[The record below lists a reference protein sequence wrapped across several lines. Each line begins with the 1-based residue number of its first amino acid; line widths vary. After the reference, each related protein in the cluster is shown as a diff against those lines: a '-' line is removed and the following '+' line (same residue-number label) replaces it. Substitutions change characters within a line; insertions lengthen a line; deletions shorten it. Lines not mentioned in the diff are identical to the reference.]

1 MLSCEMNRDESLKV
15 FSLDLTANYAL
26 PLTLPAIQASNL
38 SLKRAVSWNS
48 AKLGELQNA
57 R

>member
-15 FSLDLTANYAL
+15 FSLDLPANYAL